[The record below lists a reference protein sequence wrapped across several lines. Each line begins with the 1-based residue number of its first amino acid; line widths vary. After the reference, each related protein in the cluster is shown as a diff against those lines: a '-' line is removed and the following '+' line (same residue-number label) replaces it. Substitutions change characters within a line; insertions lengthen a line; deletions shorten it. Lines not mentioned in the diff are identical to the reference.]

1 MASDDEGSS
10 PVEPDLQGSAG
21 SGRVE
26 RLRATAGDLEGRA
39 RARLEQERRHR
50 GWVAVLV
57 ATFERD
63 RTHGAALLAGGLAY
77 RIFLWQLP
85 AVLFVV
91 SAFGIAA
98 DVSERSPTELARSA
112 GISAS
117 LASAVAD
124 GVQDAGR
131 GRWFLA
137 VFGLLFA
144 LWAARSVVRSL
155 ILIERIAWGRV
166 GRRLP
171 VVRAA
176 TVFTFGMFAFVGLQS
191 AISAFLGDRLVSR
204 VLIWVV
210 ASAVVLVMVTLAML
224 WLPHGGSS
232 WVAIVPGAV
241 VFTLGFRLLSVA
253 VEVYFAPHL
262 SEETSVYGS
271 IGIAIVVMLVLF
283 VNARVFILSQFLN
296 AEIAGADVDDP
307 LELLRSPGSSTVG

>member
-1 MASDDEGSS
+1 
-10 PVEPDLQGSAG
+10 
-21 SGRVE
+21 
-26 RLRATAGDLEGRA
+26 
-39 RARLEQERRHR
+39 
-50 GWVAVLV
+50 VA
-57 ATFERD
+57 AFERD

-77 RIFLWQLP
+77 RIFLWLLP

-112 GISAS
+112 GISAA

-124 GVQDAGR
+124 GVQDAER

-137 VFGLLFA
+137 VFGLVFA

-166 GRRLP
+166 GRRLR

-176 TVFTFGMFAFVGLQS
+176 VVFTFGMFAFGGLQS
-191 AISAFLGDRLVSR
+191 LVSAVLGDHLVSR
-204 VLIWVV
+204 VLIWVI
-210 ASAVVLVMVTLAML
+210 ASAAVLVMVTLAML

-232 WVAIVPGAV
+232 WIAVVPGAV
-241 VFTLGFRLLSVA
+241 LFTAAFRLLSVA
-253 VEVYFAPHL
+253 VEVYLAPHV

-307 LELLRSPGSSTVG
+307 LELLRSPGSSIVG